1 MEKNTNDYLCP
12 SCRTQEIL
20 DKIFSEIRFYNPETC
35 ENVYLAEYMST
46 LTEERA
52 ERSTRSIYKEQSSD
66 DNDQR
71 QQWEQERAEREQYRQ
86 LVAYAREALHDDYYV
101 ANHFCPGI
109 ILEFSDIC
117 KQGDEAILAKA
128 REKELI

>member
-1 MEKNTNDYLCP
+1 MQNAQRGAFIKSN
-12 SCRTQEIL
+12 
-20 DKIFSEIRFYNPETC
+20 
-35 ENVYLAEYMST
+35 LAGY
-46 LTEERA
+46 
-52 ERSTRSIYKEQSSD
+52 D
-66 DNDQR
+66 DQR

>member
-1 MEKNTNDYLCP
+1 MIVKCFNCGKNTNDYLCP

-20 DKIFSEIRFYNPETC
+20 DKNI
-35 ENVYLAEYMST
+35 
-46 LTEERA
+46 
-52 ERSTRSIYKEQSSD
+52 
-66 DNDQR
+66 
-71 QQWEQERAEREQYRQ
+71 
-86 LVAYAREALHDDYYV
+86 YAREALHDDYYA

-128 REKELI
+128 LEKGLI